1 MNIEKKTTFAKCQT
15 NDFQNTYFTKVFF
28 PPRVCPRDV

>member
-15 NDFQNTYFTKVFF
+15 NNFHNIFLTVHLELILH
-28 PPRVCPRDV
+28 